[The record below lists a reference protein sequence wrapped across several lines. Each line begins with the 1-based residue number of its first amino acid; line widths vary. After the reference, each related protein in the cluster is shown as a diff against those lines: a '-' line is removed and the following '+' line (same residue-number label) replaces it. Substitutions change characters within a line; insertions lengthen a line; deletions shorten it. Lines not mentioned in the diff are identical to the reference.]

1 MRKVD
6 GKKIVENREKKG
18 KKERKKMI
26 FRFDQISVLCSS
38 IMGRREM
45 LKIECKNIR
54 QIHHQNRMKKK
65 EEEKKRNTQKKLRT
79 NDKESNLHGNDKLR
93 NEFFDL

>member
-54 QIHHQNRMKKK
+54 QIHHQNRMKKRK
-65 EEEKKRNTQKKLRT
+65 KKRNETPK
-79 NDKESNLHGNDKLR
+79 R
-93 NEFFDL
+93 N

>member
-65 EEEKKRNTQKKLRT
+65 RKKKRNETPK
-79 NDKESNLHGNDKLR
+79 R
-93 NEFFDL
+93 N

>member
-54 QIHHQNRMKKK
+54 QIHHQNRMKKGRRK
-65 EEEKKRNTQKKLRT
+65 ETKHPKEIKDKR
-79 NDKESNLHGNDKLR
+79 
-93 NEFFDL
+93 